1 MTAALAV
8 VIIGAALL
16 VVIAAAVYGR
26 SGLVPGQASISLGRF
41 SRYLALL
48 GLMLVVAFGLS
59 GLLAEA
65 LVHATNLE
73 PRGSSDVTLDG
84 AFILAGAPL
93 LVAMTTWI
101 RRRLDAEPGER

>member
-41 SRYLALL
+41 SR
-48 GLMLVVAFGLS
+48 
-59 GLLAEA
+59 
-65 LVHATNLE
+65 
-73 PRGSSDVTLDG
+73 
-84 AFILAGAPL
+84 
-93 LVAMTTWI
+93 
-101 RRRLDAEPGER
+101 